1 MLYAAPVSEPCR
13 TAPAGL
19 VLAAGQGTRLGR
31 PKALV
36 EVGGTRMVDR
46 AVVML
51 AVGGCDPVLVVSGA
65 TPLDVHG
72 ATVAHNSGWRTG
84 MGSSLRAG
92 LAALPAGSEA
102 VVLTLVDT
110 PTVVAQT
117 VHRLIAAWRAGAEVA
132 VATYDGAPRTPVLL
146 ARVHWPAAA
155 VAARG
160 DQGARA
166 FLAANPDLVTE
177 VECGDL
183 GPWLD
188 LDTPADL
195 ARWRDGLHDHP
206 GPGRREA

>member
-1 MLYAAPVSEPCR
+1 MNQRLH
-13 TAPAGL
+13 TLPAGL
-19 VLAAGQGTRLGR
+19 VLAAGEGRRLGQ

-36 EVGGTRMVDR
+36 EVHGLRLVDR
-46 AVVML
+46 AADTL
-51 AVGGCDPVLVVSGA
+51 RAGGCDPVLVVSGA
-65 TPLDVHG
+65 TPLEVHG
-72 ATVAHNSGWRTG
+72 ATVAHNSAWRTG

-102 VVLTLVDT
+102 VVVTLVDT
-110 PTVVAQT
+110 PTVVAEV
-117 VHRLIAAWRAGAEVA
+117 VHRIAAAWRAGAEVA
-132 VATYDGAPRTPVLL
+132 VATYAGAPRTPVLL

-155 VAARG
+155 AAQG

-177 VECGDL
+177 IECGDL

-195 ARWRDGLHDHP
+195 ARWRDGSHDHH
-206 GPGRREA
+206 GNREA